1 MRDVGE
7 RVWFGDDALAR
18 FARATLIPTEVVYRA
33 VVGVRDALYDAGVLT
48 THEPALPTVSVGNLT
63 VGGTGK
69 TPIAGW
75 IASELIDRG
84 ERPAIVLRGYGEDE
98 PLVHARLN
106 PTIPVI
112 VSADRVSGIV
122 NARVAGAT
130 VAVLDDAFQHRQVSR
145 AVDLVLVSAD
155 RWSLSTRLLPA
166 GPFREPLTALRR
178 ASMVLVTR
186 KAASDADVNA
196 VNETLA
202 SIAPRIPRSTVS
214 LMPEEL
220 RSASITG
227 EAELR
232 RPITDLT
239 GRDVRVITAIG
250 DPSAFVRQLE
260 ASGARVIAATYA
272 DHHHFEA
279 EEIKR
284 FVRSIPADGLAI
296 CTLKDAVKLAPR
308 WPREA
313 PALWYVSQRV
323 SVERGVGGVEHILDE
338 LTQRLGRERS
348 RARGDSRCDR
358 PDFIPSWQPTFDFRP
373 IE

>member
-1 MRDVGE
+1 MRDLVE
-7 RVWFGDDALAR
+7 RIWFGSDALAR
-18 FARATLIPTEVVYRA
+18 LARATLRPTEVVYRA

-48 THEPALPTVSVGNLT
+48 THEPVLPTVSVGNLT

-69 TPIAGW
+69 TPIAAW
-75 IASELIDRG
+75 IASELIERG

-112 VSADRVSGIV
+112 VSADRASGIV
-122 NARVAGAT
+122 SARVTGAT

-145 AVDLVLVSAD
+145 RVDLVLVSAD
-155 RWSLSTRLLPA
+155 RWALSRRLLPA
-166 GPFREPLTALRR
+166 GPFREPLSALRR
-178 ASMVLVTR
+178 ATIILVTR
-186 KAASDADVNA
+186 KAASDADVTA
-196 VNETLA
+196 ANEALA
-202 SIAPRIPRSTVS
+202 AIAPRTPRSTVS

-220 RSASITG
+220 RSVSASG
-227 EAELR
+227 EEERR
-232 RPITDLT
+232 RPIADIS
-239 GRDVRVITAIG
+239 GRDVRVMTAIG
-250 DPSAFVRQLE
+250 DPDAFIRQLE
-260 ASGARVIAATYA
+260 ACGGRVIAETYA
-272 DHHHFEA
+272 DHHHFEPD
-279 EEIKR
+279 EIAR

-348 RARGDSRCDR
+348 RARGDSHCDR

>member
-1 MRDVGE
+1 MRDVVD
-7 RVWFGDDALAR
+7 RIWFGNDMLAR
-18 FARATLIPTEVVYRA
+18 LARATLAPTEVLYRA
-33 VVGVRDALYDAGVLT
+33 VVGVRDALYDTGVLT
-48 THEPALPTVSVGNLT
+48 TQEPALPTISVGNLT

-69 TPIAGW
+69 TPIAAW
-75 IASELIDRG
+75 IATELIERE

-112 VSADRVSGIV
+112 VSSDRVGGV
-122 NARVAGAT
+122 ARAREAGAT

-155 RWSLSTRLLPA
+155 RWALSTRLLPA
-166 GPFREPLTALRR
+166 GPLREPVSALRR
-178 ASMVLVTR
+178 ATMVLVTR
-186 KAASDADVNA
+186 KAASAADVNA
-196 VNETLA
+196 VNEALA
-202 SIAPRIPRSTVS
+202 AIVPRVPRSTVS
-214 LMPEEL
+214 LLPDEL
-220 RSASITG
+220 RSALAQGDTD
-227 EAELR
+227 R
-232 RPITDLT
+232 RRAIGDIA

-250 DPSAFVRQLE
+250 DPGAFIRQLE
-260 ASGARVIAATYA
+260 ASGARVVAETYA
-272 DHHHFEA
+272 DHHHFEPD
-279 EEIKR
+279 EIAR

-313 PALWYVSQRV
+313 PTLWYVSQRV

-348 RARGDSRCDR
+348 RARGESRCDR

>member
-1 MRDVGE
+1 MRDVVE
-7 RVWFGDDALAR
+7 RIWFGSDALAR
-18 FARATLIPTEVVYRA
+18 VARATLAPTEVVYRA
-33 VVGVRDALYDAGVLT
+33 VVNVRAALYETGVFT

-69 TPIAGW
+69 TPVAAW
-75 IASELIDRG
+75 IASELIERG

-98 PLVHARLN
+98 QLVHVRLN

-112 VSADRVSGIV
+112 VSADRADGIV
-122 NARVAGAT
+122 TARSRGAT

-155 RWSLSTRLLPA
+155 RWALSTRLLPA
-166 GPFREPLTALRR
+166 GPFREPLSALRR
-178 ASMVLVTR
+178 ATMVLVTR

-196 VNETLA
+196 VNEALA
-202 SIAPRIPRSTVS
+202 AIAPRIPRSTVS
-214 LMPEEL
+214 LMPHEL
-220 RSASITG
+220 RSVSQNERG
-227 EAELR
+227 ERR
-232 RPITDLT
+232 RPIEDLS
-239 GRDVRVITAIG
+239 GRHVRVITAIG
-250 DPSAFVRQLE
+250 DASAFIRQLE
-260 ASGARVIAATYA
+260 AAGGRVIADAYA
-272 DHHHFEA
+272 DHHHFEPD
-279 EEIKR
+279 EIER
-284 FVRSIPADGLAI
+284 FARSIPADGLAI
-296 CTLKDAVKLAPR
+296 CTLKDAVKLARR

-313 PALWYVSQRV
+313 PTLWYVSQRV

-348 RARGDSRCDR
+348 RARGDSHCDR

>member
-1 MRDVGE
+1 MRDVVE
-7 RVWFGDDALAR
+7 RIWFGNDALAR
-18 FARATLIPTEVVYRA
+18 LARATLAPTEAVYRA
-33 VVGVRDALYDAGVLT
+33 VVGVREALYDAGVLT

-69 TPIAGW
+69 TPIAAW
-75 IASELIDRG
+75 IATELIDRG

-112 VSADRVSGIV
+112 VSPDRVSGIAS
-122 NARVAGAT
+122 AREVGAT

-155 RWSLSTRLLPA
+155 RWALSTRLLPA

-178 ASMVLVTR
+178 ATMLLVTR
-186 KAASDADVNA
+186 KAASDTDVNA
-196 VNETLA
+196 VNEALA
-202 SIAPRIPRSTVS
+202 AVAPRVPRSTVS

-220 RSASITG
+220 RSASMQ
-227 EAELR
+227 EDVERR
-232 RPITDLT
+232 RPISDLN
-239 GRDVRVITAIG
+239 GRDVRVVTAIG
-250 DPSAFVRQLE
+250 DPSAFIRQLE
-260 ASGARVIAATYA
+260 ASGARVVAETYA
-272 DHHHFEA
+272 DHHPFERD
-279 EEIKR
+279 EIER
-284 FVRSIPADGLAI
+284 FARSIPADGLAI

-313 PALWYVSQRV
+313 PTLWYVSQRV

-348 RARGDSRCDR
+348 RAQGDSRCDR

>member
-1 MRDVGE
+1 MRDIVE
-7 RVWFGDDALAR
+7 RIWFGNDSLAR
-18 FARATLIPTEVVYRA
+18 LARATLAPTEAVYRA

-69 TPIAGW
+69 TPIAAW

-106 PTIPVI
+106 PTIPVV
-112 VSADRVSGIV
+112 VSPDRVTGIES
-122 NARVAGAT
+122 ARGAGAT

-145 AVDLVLVSAD
+145 VVDLVLVSAD
-155 RWSLSTRLLPA
+155 RWALSTRLLPV

-178 ASMVLVTR
+178 ATMVLVTR
-186 KAASDADVNA
+186 KAASDSDVNA
-196 VNETLA
+196 VNEALA
-202 SIAPRIPRSTVS
+202 AIAPRIPRSTVS

-220 RSASITG
+220 RSVSMQAD
-227 EAELR
+227 EERR
-232 RPITDLT
+232 RPISDLG
-239 GRDVRVITAIG
+239 GRHVRVMTAIG
-250 DPSAFVRQLE
+250 DPSAFIRQLE
-260 ASGARVIAATYA
+260 ASGARVAAETYA
-272 DHHHFEA
+272 DHHHFEPD
-279 EEIKR
+279 EIER
-284 FVRSIPADGLAI
+284 FARSIPADGLAI

-313 PALWYVSQRV
+313 PTLWYVSQRV

-348 RARGDSRCDR
+348 RARGDSHCDR